1 MKAKKTNTPKH
12 YIAYIGLIGDPI
24 WGNGRTTGGAL
35 REGKHW
41 VKDYNQYS
49 NSEDRC
55 NPSLLKVRPAS
66 PELIEEVD
74 AHGGGDVSWC
84 VVKGVAVLA

>member
-1 MKAKKTNTPKH
+1 MKTKKTNTPKH
-12 YIAYIGLIGDPI
+12 YIAYIGHIGDPI
-24 WGNGRTTGGAL
+24 WGNGHTTVGAL
-35 REGKHW
+35 REGKRW
-41 VKDYNQYS
+41 VKDYFRYCNP
-49 NSEDRC
+49 EDRL
-55 NPSLLKVRPAS
+55 SSSRLKVRPAS